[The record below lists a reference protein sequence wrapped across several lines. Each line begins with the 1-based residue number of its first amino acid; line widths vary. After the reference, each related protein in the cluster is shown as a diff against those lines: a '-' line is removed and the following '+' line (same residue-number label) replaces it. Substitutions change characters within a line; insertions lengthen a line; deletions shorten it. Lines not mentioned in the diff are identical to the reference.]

1 MRSRAVKKDGVGC
14 EIRIERASMKKLIPF
29 VLGVWVIALVG
40 CTTTTTTTPA
50 STTTT
55 TTTRQ
60 TNASLD
66 PTISNTRTSRT
77 TNRGP
82 R

>member
-1 MRSRAVKKDGVGC
+1 
-14 EIRIERASMKKLIPF
+14 MKKLIPF
-29 VLGVWVIALVG
+29 VLGIWVIALVG
-40 CTTTTTTTPA
+40 CTTTTTTP

-55 TTTRQ
+55 TTTKK

-66 PTISNTRTSRT
+66 PTLSNSRT
-77 TNRGP
+77 TMPSRGGP

>member
-1 MRSRAVKKDGVGC
+1 
-14 EIRIERASMKKLIPF
+14 MKKLIPF
-29 VLGVWVIALVG
+29 VLGVWVIALVS
-40 CTTTTTTTPA
+40 CTTTAP

-60 TNASLD
+60 TNATVD
-66 PTISNTRTSRT
+66 PTLSNSRT
-77 TNRGP
+77 TQMTDRGP

>member
-1 MRSRAVKKDGVGC
+1 
-14 EIRIERASMKKLIPF
+14 MKKLIPF

-40 CTTTTTTTPA
+40 CTTTTTAPST
-50 STTTT
+50 TTTT

-66 PTISNTRTSRT
+66 PTLNNSRT
-77 TNRGP
+77 TQPTSMSNAP

>member
-1 MRSRAVKKDGVGC
+1 
-14 EIRIERASMKKLIPF
+14 MKKLIPF

-40 CTTTTTTTPA
+40 CTTTTTTTTPA

-60 TNASLD
+60 TNASMD
-66 PTISNTRTSRT
+66 PTLNNSRT
-77 TNRGP
+77 TMPNSMTNVRP
-82 R
+82 